1 MDLSSLL
8 VAPVLFFALGVFMQL
23 VGSDFKF
30 PGEASKALSI
40 YLLAG
45 IGLHGGAELGQA
57 ALGTA
62 LHAVLAAALLGF
74 GLPLI
79 GYALLRRLCRL
90 DRYNAAAIAAHY
102 GSVSAGTFLAAVA
115 WLQARELPYEGTT
128 VVMLAVMESPA
139 ILVALL
145 LAQYARRSEPQRKPP
160 TAGAAGAHGP
170 LAGMRG
176 LLADAFTHGSVLLLL
191 GSMAI
196 GALITERS
204 YASVKPF
211 FEGVFM
217 GALCLFLLE
226 MGLEAARRLAEF
238 RVVGL
243 RLAAFGIGMP
253 LLGGA
258 IGLAVGHAWLGY
270 GPGGTLLV
278 AVLGA
283 SASYIAVPPAVRLAI
298 PEANPSFYLTL
309 SLGITFPFNV
319 VLGIPLYYALA
330 ARLAS

>member
-1 MDLSSLL
+1 MDFSSLL

-23 VGSDFKF
+23 AGSDFKF

-62 LHAVLAAALLGF
+62 LHAVLAAALLGL

-145 LAQYARRSEPQRKPP
+145 LAQYARRGDPQRRPQS
-160 TAGAAGAHGP
+160 AGAAGAKGE
-170 LAGMRG
+170 MRG

-238 RVVGL
+238 RAVGL

>member
-8 VAPVLFFALGVFMQL
+8 VAPVLFFALGVFMHL

-57 ALGTA
+57 SLAA
-62 LHAVLAAALLGF
+62 AAQAVIAAALLGF
-74 GLPLI
+74 GMPLV
-79 GYALLRRLCRL
+79 GYALLRSACGL

-115 WLQARELPYEGTT
+115 YLQARDLSYEGTT

-145 LAQYARRSEPQRKPP
+145 LAQHARRQDTARK
-160 TAGAAGAHGP
+160 ASAAAGQGA
-170 LAGMRG
+170 RG

-204 YASVKPF
+204 YASIKPF

-238 RVVGL
+238 RAVGL

-270 GPGGTLLV
+270 GAGGTLLV

-319 VLGIPLYYALA
+319 VLGIPLYHAIA
-330 ARLAS
+330 TRLAH